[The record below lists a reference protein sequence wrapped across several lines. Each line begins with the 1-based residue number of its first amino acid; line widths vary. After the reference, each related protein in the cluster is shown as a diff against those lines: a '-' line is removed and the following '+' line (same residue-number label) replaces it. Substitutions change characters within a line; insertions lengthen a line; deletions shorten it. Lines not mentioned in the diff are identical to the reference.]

1 MVKRLINRVKNT
13 NLKNKIFF
21 STTAVLLLT
30 SVLIALFTRWVLISS
45 LTSELKERGLGI
57 SYSIADSSRSYI
69 LTKDIPKLISLIF
82 DARLGVRKNLMTY
95 VYITDKQENILAHTF
110 TTEFPAELFNVNLI
124 GPEKDYAVEL
134 LHLEG
139 KFVYDVAVP
148 VTEGIYRIGSVHVGL
163 KKQHIDQLIG
173 KLRSTFLGFVSAVT
187 ILFFIISHW
196 LSKYITQPI
205 TELIKVSDEI
215 SRGSYDIQ
223 HNPYSDIKCWEHRN
237 CEKKDCPA
245 YGRDEGPCWYV
256 DGTLGTIGGAGKF
269 PDKLEKCYECSVYRT
284 GVKDEV
290 RQLSNSFMN
299 MTNRIMDSQAKL
311 TESESKYRSLFTGGP
326 NPIFVL
332 DRETLC
338 ILSANPSAEE
348 TYGYTKQNLIG
359 KTFTDL
365 GSFELDE
372 IQHPDFQAQHAG
384 KITSVGS
391 KVQCRK
397 KGGELLY
404 VNVHACPVRY
414 QDKDAVI
421 LATTDITEMVE
432 KDNQLIQASKM
443 TTLGEMSAGIAHE
456 LNQPLNAI
464 KMGNEFI
471 DMMIERKEK
480 IPEKHLLQI
489 VNEVSSQVDRAV
501 DIIRRLR
508 DFGRKADFTK
518 EKININTPVQGVLD
532 IIGRQLRLQNI
543 DIQLNIQEDI
553 PPILAHRNRIEQ
565 VIFNLI
571 TNARDA
577 INQKL
582 ETGGSSADNR
592 ILIETRTVDDQ
603 VMVIVSDTGIG
614 MDTTLKERSFEAF
627 FTTKKM
633 GEGMGLG
640 LSITSGIVEDYGGK
654 ITIESSEGQGTS
666 FQLSFPAAI

>member
-1 MVKRLINRVKNT
+1 MVKRLILSMKNT

-21 STTAVLLLT
+21 FTTAVILLI
-30 SVLIALFTRWVLISS
+30 SVFIALFTRWVLISS

-57 SYSIADSSRSYI
+57 GHSIAESSRGYI
-69 LTKDIPKLISLIF
+69 LTKDIPQLISLIF
-82 DARLGVRKNLMTY
+82 DARLGVRKHLVDY
-95 VYITDKQENILAHTF
+95 VYITDKQDKILAHTF
-110 TTEFPAELFNVNLI
+110 ITDFPVKLLNSNPIE
-124 GPEKDYAVEL
+124 PEKTDGIVL
-134 LHLEG
+134 LRLEG

-148 VTEGIYRIGSVHVGL
+148 VTEGIYRIGSVHIGL
-163 KKQHIDQLIG
+163 EKQHIDQLIG
-173 KLRSTFLGFVSAVT
+173 KLRTTFLGFVSAVT
-187 ILFFIISHW
+187 ILFFIISHH

-205 TELIKVSDEI
+205 RELIKVSDEI
-215 SRGSYDIQ
+215 SRGNFKIT
-223 HNPYSDIKCWEHRN
+223 HNLDS
-237 CEKKDCPA
+237 
-245 YGRDEGPCWYV
+245 V
-256 DGTLGTIGGAGKF
+256 DSMGN
-269 PDKLEKCYECSVYRT
+269 
-284 GVKDEV
+284 KDEV
-290 RQLSNSFMN
+290 RQLSTSFVN

-311 TESESKYRSLFTGGP
+311 TESENKYRSLFTGGP

-332 DRETLC
+332 DRETLR

-348 TYGYTKQNLIG
+348 TYGYVKENLIG
-359 KTFTDL
+359 KFFTEL
-365 GSFELDE
+365 GSFELDKV
-372 IQHPDFQAQHAG
+372 QQADFQAQHAG
-384 KITSVGS
+384 KITTIGS
-391 KVQCRK
+391 KVQCRT
-397 KGGELLY
+397 KGGDLLY

-471 DMMIERKEK
+471 DMMIEKKEK
-480 IPEKHLLQI
+480 IPEKNLLQI
-489 VNEVSSQVDRAV
+489 VKEVSSQVDRAV
-501 DIIRRLR
+501 DIIDRLR

-518 EKININTPVQGVLD
+518 EKININKPVQGVLD

-543 DIQLNIQEDI
+543 DIQFKMDEDI

-582 ETGGSSADNR
+582 EAGGESQGNC
-592 ILIETRTVDDQ
+592 ILIETHAREDQ
-603 VMVIVSDTGIG
+603 VMVTVSDTGIG
-614 MDTTLKERSFEAF
+614 MDTLLKERIFEAF

-640 LSITSGIVEDYGGK
+640 LSITNGIVEDYGGK
-654 ITIESSEGQGTS
+654 INIKSLEGQGTT
-666 FQLSFPAAI
+666 FELSFPAAK